1 MNYYIITTEVYNT
14 IDKANIRFRLFNL
27 AETNVLVSTTD
38 TISNPIEEFSNSTDA
53 STYTQT
59 NKVAW
64 TDNGYGI
71 PQWDIDFIE
80 YIPELDN

>member
-59 NKVAW
+59 NKVDW

>member
-59 NKVAW
+59 NKV
-64 TDNGYGI
+64 DRKSVV
-71 PQWDIDFIE
+71 
-80 YIPELDN
+80 